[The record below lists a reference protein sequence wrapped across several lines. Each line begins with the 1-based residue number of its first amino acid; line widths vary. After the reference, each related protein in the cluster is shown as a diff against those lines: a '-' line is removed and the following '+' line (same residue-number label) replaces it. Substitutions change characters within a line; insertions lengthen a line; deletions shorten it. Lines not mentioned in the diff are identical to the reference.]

1 MANKQF
7 EKLIKLYD
15 YSVPNDLIAK
25 KPVIPRD
32 SAKLL
37 VFKRKSKEAVF
48 DKFVNLGKYLPPKA
62 VLVLN
67 DTKVLPARLVV
78 HKEIIKHGKMQMGGG
93 LARILYIGQPSF
105 AKATAGKEGKFLE
118 FLSDRNLDIG
128 SKISVNSKIF
138 FIVERKVGG
147 HYFLKPSF
155 AITKTF
161 EVLEK
166 YGITPVPP
174 YIKNIPLSEKQLR
187 KEYQTVFAEH
197 KGSVAAPTAS
207 LHFTKD
213 LLARLKRSGI
223 QIVFTTLHV
232 NLGTFS
238 PLTEELFKRSK
249 LHAEYFEI
257 NKKSADILNEAKKEN
272 RSIVAVGTTVVRT
285 LESASDKS
293 GKIKKLSGN
302 TDIFIKEGYK
312 FKFVDG
318 LITNFHV
325 PKSSLLMLVS
335 AFAGRKKILEL
346 YRKAINKKFRF
357 FSFGD
362 GMLIL

>member
-1 MANKQF
+1 MDFKQF
-7 EKLIKLYD
+7 LKLYD
-15 YSVPNDLIAK
+15 YSVPSELIARR
-25 KPVIPRD
+25 PAAPRD

-37 VFKRKSKEAVF
+37 VYKRKTPKNNKVISGQAKEIFF
-48 DKFVNLGKYLPPKA
+48 DEFVNLGKYLPPKS

-67 DTKVLPARLVV
+67 DTRVLPARLVV
-78 HKEIIKHGKMQMGGG
+78 KKTTGG
-93 LARILYIGQPSF
+93 LARILYISQKGSL
-105 AKATAGKEGKFLE
+105 LE

-128 SKISVNSKIF
+128 SKIGVNSRIF
-138 FIVERKVGG
+138 FIVIKNIGG

-155 AITKTF
+155 AIDKTF

-166 YGITPVPP
+166 YGITPIPP

-187 KEYQTVFAEH
+187 KEYQTVFAEN

-213 LLARLKRSGI
+213 LLRNLKKTGVK
-223 QIVFTTLHV
+223 IVFTTLHV

-238 PLTEELFKRSK
+238 PLTEEF
-249 LHAEYFEI
+249 Y
-257 NKKSADILNEAKKEN
+257 KKSSLHREYYEISRESANVLNRAKKEKLP
-272 RSIVAVGTTVVRT
+272 IIAVGTTVVRT
-285 LESASDKS
+285 LESASNIA
-293 GKIKKLSGN
+293 GKINKSKGE

-335 AFAGRKKILEL
+335 AFAGRKNILDL
-346 YRKAINKKFRF
+346 YQKAIKKKLRF

-362 GMLIL
+362 GMLIM

>member
-1 MANKQF
+1 MDFDKF
-7 EKLIKLYD
+7 LKLYD
-15 YSVPNDLIAK
+15 YSLPNELIAK
-25 KPVIPRD
+25 KPASPRD

-37 VFKRKSKEAVF
+37 VYKRKTKQVF
-48 DKFVNLGKYLPPKA
+48 FDTFKNLGKYLSKNS

-67 DTKVLPARLVV
+67 DTRVLPARLVV
-78 HKEIIKHGKMQMGGG
+78 KKPTGG
-93 LARILYIGQPSF
+93 LARILYIDTPPHLTSRCG
-105 AKATAGKEGKFLE
+105 GKKGNLLE

-128 SKISVNSKIF
+128 SKIEIDSKIF
-138 FIVERKVGG
+138 FIVRHKVGG

-155 AITKTF
+155 SVNKTF

-166 YGITPVPP
+166 YGITPIPP

-187 KEYQTVFAEH
+187 KEYQTVFADR

-207 LHFTKD
+207 LHFTKK
-213 LLARLKRSGI
+213 LLAGLKKSGI
-223 QIVFTTLHV
+223 QLVFTTLHV

-238 PLTEELFKRSK
+238 PLSEDLFKKSK
-249 LHAEYFEI
+249 LHTEYFEI
-257 NKKSADILNEAKKEN
+257 SRKSADILNKAKKEN
-272 RSIVAVGTTVVRT
+272 KPIVAVGTTVVRT

-312 FKFVDG
+312 FRFVDS

-335 AFAGRKKILEL
+335 AFVGRKNILNI
-346 YRKAINKKFRF
+346 YKKAISKKFRF

-362 GMLIL
+362 GMLII